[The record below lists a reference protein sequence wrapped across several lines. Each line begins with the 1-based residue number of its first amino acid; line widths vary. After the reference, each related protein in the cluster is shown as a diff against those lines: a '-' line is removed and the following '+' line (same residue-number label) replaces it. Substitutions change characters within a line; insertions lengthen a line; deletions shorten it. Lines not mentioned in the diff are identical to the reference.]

1 MAWNTLRDLLRSQGN
16 STLLG
21 SRAIG
26 RYQLGSDIDLCLEAP
41 GLTHAHRLQLL
52 TALDDLLLPCRVD
65 LVVQHQ
71 LDADVEHHVQRVGQ
85 CIWRRP

>member
-1 MAWNTLRDLLRSQGN
+1 
-16 STLLG
+16 
-21 SRAIG
+21 
-26 RYQLGSDIDLCLEAP
+26 
-41 GLTHAHRLQLL
+41 
-52 TALDDLLLPCRVD
+52 LLPCRVD